1 MPENKTLVITCPFC
15 LCKIEPG
22 QAIVTCPGCGNPQHT
37 DCHQKLGGC
46 AVEGCPLMVE
56 VKKAVAPPSYLG
68 GD

>member
-22 QAIVTCPGCGNPQHT
+22 QAIVTCPGCGNPQT
-37 DCHQKLGGC
+37 HQPSPEAGGMSS
-46 AVEGCPLMVE
+46 GGLSLMVE
-56 VKKAVAPPSYLG
+56 VNKPGASFVPG